1 MSKCPINFFG
11 GVAGIAASIR
21 SKSGRRKMGGRLMR
35 LENQMKTIMRDRN
48 KNYDLSSGVEEPE
61 AVGGVT
67 DATINTGAQS
77 AQNLANSQLEQ
88 LSVAPLRTFGQETVN
103 AADAMFG
110 NNIPGSFD
118 RNMGSPLNINKQK
131 KDNEKI

>member
-1 MSKCPINFFG
+1 MSKSPINFFG
-11 GVAGIAASIR
+11 GMRGIAASIR

-35 LENQMKTIMRDRN
+35 LENQMKTVMRVRN
-48 KNYDLSSGVEEPE
+48 KNYDLSAGVEEPE

-77 AQNLANSQLEQ
+77 AQNLGDLQLEQ

-118 RNMGSPLNINKQK
+118 RGMGSPLNKNHK
-131 KDNEKI
+131 KK